1 MLEIRMSE
9 ALEHRLH
16 ELASEAG
23 QNAHDFALTAI
34 KQFMEDR
41 EDYLDAVAAVK
52 EMEENGGKTYTL
64 EEVSREL
71 GLDD

>member
-1 MLEIRMSE
+1 MLRVEMSS
-9 ALEHRLH
+9 ALEQRLH
-16 ELASEAG
+16 ELAAEAG
-23 QNAHDFALTAI
+23 QSADEFALTAI

-41 EDYLDAVAAVK
+41 EDYLEAVEAVK
-52 EMEENGGKTYTL
+52 EMEENGGKTYSL